1 MSEPD
6 ESAFA
11 AASSS
16 ADNVPVVSPT
26 EPDRQE
32 PGADEPADRQCHRGQ
47 AARRFPLVKRAAAVL
62 VVLVGA
68 AAGLAGLRWA
78 LFEWIDWGMSPHTY
92 ESAEDATSLAEG
104 IGLALVDGDDVV
116 YGEVFSAFP
125 DSSAYLVIVTPS
137 ADRLVQLLDRSGFP
151 PPTPITQDHFDVRSR
166 DNHGPVPS
174 STLVRSTRWQ
184 STNYLTATWD
194 PVQNPRTIYLTAT
207 QT

>member
-1 MSEPD
+1 MKRRQTD
-6 ESAFA
+6 QRIVFTRG
-11 AASSS
+11 
-16 ADNVPVVSPT
+16 NT
-26 EPDRQE
+26 LDR
-32 PGADEPADRQCHRGQ
+32 AADRQSRHGQ
-47 AARRFPLVKRAAAVL
+47 AARRFRWWKGVAAVL
-62 VVLVGA
+62 IVLVGA
-68 AAGLAGLRWA
+68 VAGLAGLRWA
-78 LFEWIDWGMSPHTY
+78 PFEWIDRGMAPHTY

-104 IGLALVDGDDVV
+104 IGLVLLDGDDVV

-151 PPTPITQDHFDVRSR
+151 PPTPISPDLSDVRSQDR
-166 DNHGPVPS
+166 HGPSPS

-194 PVQNPRTIYLTAT
+194 PVRDPRTIYLNAT